1 MKGEGF
7 GPKIG
12 PTGSGAIFT
21 SKEEGLL
28 FVLSGPSG
36 VGKDATINRMK
47 ELGFPLHFIVTY
59 TTRPRRAN
67 EVDGRDYYFVSVSR
81 FQEMIQSGEFLE
93 WALVY
98 GDYKGNSRRE
108 AREALAAGK
117 DVILRIDVQGAQTIR
132 QVAPEA
138 VFIFLAPSSMEE
150 LFQRLRKRKSDS
162 PEQLATRMA
171 IAPKEM
177 AELPKFDYVVVNR
190 DEELDQAVRQI
201 EAIITAERCRVK
213 KRRILL

>member
-1 MKGEGF
+1 MKDEGF
-7 GPKIG
+7 ALSAIEP
-12 PTGSGAIFT
+12 GAVST

-36 VGKDATINRMK
+36 VGKDVTINRMK

-59 TTRPRRAN
+59 TTRPPRAN
-67 EVDGRDYYFVSVSR
+67 EVDGRDYHFVSVSR

-108 AREALAAGK
+108 VREAITAGK
-117 DVILRIDVQGAQTIR
+117 DAILRIDVQGAQTIR
-132 QVAPEA
+132 QLAPEA

-177 AELPKFDYVVVNR
+177 TELPKFDYVVVNR

-201 EAIITAERCRVK
+201 EAIIIAERCRVK
-213 KRRILL
+213 KRRVLL

>member
-1 MKGEGF
+1 M
-7 GPKIG
+7 
-12 PTGSGAIFT
+12 FT

-59 TTRPRRAN
+59 TTRSIRAN
-67 EVDGRDYYFVSVSR
+67 EVDGRDYHFVSASR

-108 AREALAAGK
+108 VREAIAAGK

-132 QVAPEA
+132 QLAPEA